1 MAKVKSPLF
10 GFGASGQL
18 AKTLVY
24 MSWKGINT
32 IRQHVIPANP
42 DTTDQKTQRG
52 YIRAAVL
59 LWHTTVWTILD
70 HTAWNRYASIK
81 SRPMSGYNAFTSD
94 FITAQ
99 LAALTFNAMYT
110 FTVVSAVAGQA
121 VVTVLSTAS
130 LTSMKVRYG
139 VSKTAM
145 FQGDDLVEAGG
156 PAGTYTVTLSGLV
169 EDANYFFQVY
179 SDDVAEV
186 GNTGIALCKIMKT

>member
-24 MSWKGINT
+24 TSWKGLNT

-52 YIRAAVL
+52 YVRAAVL
-59 LWHTTVWTILD
+59 LWHTITWTIPD

-94 FITAQ
+94 FIKAQ

-110 FTVVSAVAGQA
+110 LTVVSAVAGQA
-121 VVTVLSTAS
+121 VVSVLSAAS
-130 LTSMKVRYG
+130 LTSVKVRYG

-145 FQGDDLVEAGG
+145 FEGDDLVEA